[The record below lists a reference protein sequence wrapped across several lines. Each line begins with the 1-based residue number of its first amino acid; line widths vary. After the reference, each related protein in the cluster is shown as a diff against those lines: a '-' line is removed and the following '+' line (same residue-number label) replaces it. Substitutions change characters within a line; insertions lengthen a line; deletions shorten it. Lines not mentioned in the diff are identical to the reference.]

1 MIYSSLFYASLLL
14 YTFPMWA
21 YFEINEIHFFTNLE
35 KNPPFIK
42 DAFYVCVFILYW
54 GILD

>member
-1 MIYSSLFYASLLL
+1 MINSSLLYVSLLL

-21 YFEINEIHFFTNLE
+21 YFEINEIHFFTDLE

-42 DAFYVCVFILYW
+42 GALCVCFNFYFILGYT
-54 GILD
+54 